1 MRIRT
6 VDAFA
11 VRPYTGN
18 PAAVVLFDSGPF
30 PEDGRLQTLAAEM
43 NLAETA
49 FAHPLPDDPEAD
61 WALRW
66 FTPVNEVDLCG
77 HATVATAHVLS
88 EDGHA
93 KPGEPVRFRTRSG
106 VLSATAR
113 PCGDIALDFPT
124 SEPTPVEVP
133 AALAA
138 ALTAAL
144 GTEATAAYDTAP
156 MDFLLVE
163 LADEAAVRG
172 LTPDLTAVAALDWPA
187 LIVTARAAG
196 ASSADGGAYD
206 FVSRVF
212 APRQGIP
219 EDPVTGS
226 AHTALAPLWSA
237 RLGSDRL
244 TGLQASA
251 RSGYVRTELRGERT
265 LLTGSAVTVL
275 DAELRTEL

>member
-11 VRPYTGN
+11 DRPYTGN

-49 FAHPLPDDPEAD
+49 YAHPLPDDPEAD

-66 FTPVNEVDLCG
+66 FTPVAEVDMCG
-77 HATVATAHVLS
+77 HATVATAHLLA

-93 KPGEPVRFRTRSG
+93 KPGETVRFRTRSG
-106 VLSATAR
+106 VLGATAR
-113 PCGDIALDFPT
+113 ACGDIALDFPT
-124 SEPTPVEVP
+124 STPAPVGIPEGV
-133 AALAA
+133 AA
-138 ALTAAL
+138 ALGA
-144 GTEATAAYDTAP
+144 EVTAAYDTAP
-156 MDFLLVE
+156 LDYLLVDV
-163 LADEAAVRG
+163 ADEATVRA
-172 LTPDLTAVAALDWPA
+172 LRPDLAAVAALDWPA
-187 LIVTARAAG
+187 VIVTAPAAG
-196 ASSADGGAYD
+196 ARTADGGAYD
-206 FVSRVF
+206 FVSRMF
-212 APRQGIP
+212 APRHGIP

-237 RLGSDRL
+237 RLGSDSL

-265 LLTGSAVTVL
+265 LLTGTAFTVL